1 MSLHLTS
8 LIIRNGRVIDP
19 GRVDAS
25 ADVLVT
31 NGKITE
37 IGRDLK
43 APAGTPVLDGSG
55 KLVLPGFVDLHVHLR
70 EPGFEY
76 KETIETG
83 TAAAAAGG
91 FTSICCMPNTNPV
104 NDTRAVTELVLDRAK
119 RAASVHVFPIGAI
132 TKGSEGK
139 ELAEYC
145 DLRAAGCVA
154 VSDDGKP
161 VMNAMVMRRALEY
174 ARAFD
179 LPVVDHCECT
189 HLSDSGVAHEGLV
202 ATELGLQGIPSAA
215 EDVMVAR
222 NIELADLTGGRLH
235 VAHVS
240 TEGSVR
246 MVRAAKAR
254 GVRVTA
260 EACPHHFILTHEAIR
275 EFNTNAKMNPPL
287 RTSRDVQAIKA
298 GLKDGTIDAIAT
310 DHAPHAAHEK
320 QREFEYA
327 PFGIVGLETALGLS
341 LLLVEEGVLTL
352 RPNGT
357 GPHQRTGGGV
367 RPRER
372 NSAGRRR
379 CRHCDRGPRG
389 PLGGGA
395 RAVPLERAQHALR
408 RLEVKGPGREDA
420 RGWESRVSLNEEN
433 SRRRPVSRD
442 ARARGL
448 GRWLDDDHRSG
459 HSGGVQYHGH
469 GSGRADADADL
480 SRI

>member
-1 MSLHLTS
+1 M
-8 LIIRNGRVIDP
+8 
-19 GRVDAS
+19 
-25 ADVLVT
+25 LVT
-31 NGKITE
+31 NSKIVE
-37 IGRDLK
+37 IDRDLK
-43 APAGTPVLDGSG
+43 TPAGTEVLDVSG

-76 KETIETG
+76 KETIATG

-139 ELAEYC
+139 ELAEYY
-145 DLRAAGCVA
+145 DLREAGCVA

-189 HLSDSGVAHEGLV
+189 HLSDNGVAHEGLV

-222 NIELADLTGGRLH
+222 NIELAELTGGRLH

-260 EACPHHFILTHEAIR
+260 EACPHHFSLTHEAIR
-275 EFNTNAKMNPPL
+275 DFNTNAKMNPPL

-341 LLLVEEGVLTL
+341 LLLVEEGALTL
-352 RPNGT
+352 NQMVRALT
-357 GPHQRTGGGV
+357 SGPAEVFG
-367 RPRER
+367 
-372 NSAGRRR
+372 
-379 CRHCDRGPRG
+379 
-389 PLGGGA
+389 L
-395 RAVPLERAQHALR
+395 
-408 RLEVKGPGREDA
+408 VKGTLLVG
-420 RGWESRVSLNEEN
+420 
-433 SRRRPVSRD
+433 
-442 ARARGL
+442 
-448 GRWLDDDHRSG
+448 
-459 HSGGVQYHGH
+459 
-469 GSGRADADADL
+469 ADADIAIVDPEARWVVEPERFRSKGRNTPFGGWKL
-480 SRI
+480 KGRVVKTLVAGRAVYP